1 MTPRSTRSLDTPSS
15 RRSRGRLSAE
25 ELAELP
31 PALSAAELADAVV
44 ELLCDVALAGRI
56 MVCKGGEPH
65 RLLPVVDW
73 RAA

>member
-1 MTPRSTRSLDTPSS
+1 VCPGLVDTPSS
-15 RRSRGRLSAE
+15 RRSRGRLSAK

-44 ELLCDVALAGRI
+44 ELLCDDALAGRI
-56 MVCKGGEPH
+56 LVCKGGEPR

-73 RAA
+73 RIS